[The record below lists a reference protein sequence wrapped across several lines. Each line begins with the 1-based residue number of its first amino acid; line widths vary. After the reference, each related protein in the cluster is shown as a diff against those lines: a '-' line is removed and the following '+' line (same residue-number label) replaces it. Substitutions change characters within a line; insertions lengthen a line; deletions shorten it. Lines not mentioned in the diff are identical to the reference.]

1 MLQRNLIFHH
11 DGFAASDA
19 ATADEV
25 HALGIF
31 TVHIA
36 VSYTHLMFGKL
47 NNYKDEEFYKENPYF
62 YIYTPD
68 YTYRYDIFSC
78 YLARVD
84 NEVDFYTPVSYTH
97 LPIP

>member
-31 TVHIA
+31 TVHIDFA
-36 VSYTHLMFGKL
+36 VADAPLR
-47 NNYKDEEFYKENPYF
+47 NYSAVGGLIISF
-62 YIYTPD
+62 
-68 YTYRYDIFSC
+68 
-78 YLARVD
+78 
-84 NEVDFYTPVSYTH
+84 
-97 LPIP
+97 

>member
-31 TVHIA
+31 TVHIDFA
-36 VSYTHLMFGKL
+36 VADAPLR
-47 NNYKDEEFYKENPYF
+47 NYLSLIHISMESEDLVWNF
-62 YIYTPD
+62 
-68 YTYRYDIFSC
+68 
-78 YLARVD
+78 
-84 NEVDFYTPVSYTH
+84 
-97 LPIP
+97 